1 MLRLLLHGSCAEAL
15 TEPALQLAG
24 PKLPGLPE
32 QLGQEPM
39 PEEQLVREPRPE
51 GQGQPLEL
59 VLGLA
64 GPPERPE
71 QLGLAELQEYLP
83 GALRGSSD
91 ALERTLY
98 ADAD

>member
-1 MLRLLLHGSCAEAL
+1 
-15 TEPALQLAG
+15 
-24 PKLPGLPE
+24 
-32 QLGQEPM
+32 M

-59 VLGLA
+59 GLVLGLA

-71 QLGLAELQEYLP
+71 QLELAELQEYLP
-83 GALRGSSD
+83 GVLRGSSD
-91 ALERTLY
+91 ALERTRY